1 MVAID
6 ELAPDL
12 VRRIYETF
20 VAIGGDNDEIGLAH
34 MLATGSRV
42 VATGSRGPD
51 PSVRPP
57 IDSSSSSPL
66 AVNSSP
72 LAVNSFSPDSG
83 RAYLG

>member
-12 VRRIYETF
+12 VRKIDETF
-20 VAIGGDNDEIGLAH
+20 VAIGGEEGEEGDRGERVLAH
-34 MLATGSRV
+34 MLATGSR
-42 VATGSRGPD
+42 GRD

-57 IDSSSSSPL
+57 IDSSSY
-66 AVNSSP
+66 SP
-72 LAVNSFSPDSG
+72 LAVNSFSPGSV